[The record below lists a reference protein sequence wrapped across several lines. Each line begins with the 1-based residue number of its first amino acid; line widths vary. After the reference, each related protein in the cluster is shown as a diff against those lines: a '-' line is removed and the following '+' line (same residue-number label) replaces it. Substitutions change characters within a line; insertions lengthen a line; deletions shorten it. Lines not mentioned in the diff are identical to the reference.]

1 MLVTLL
7 GDAPLAIAAEVVAAV
22 VRRGAVTPVA
32 GAEPW
37 LAGVTAVRGRVLPVA
52 DLRRL
57 AGVPAGEEVGAPGG
71 GPTADAWHVVL
82 DDGRRAAALAG
93 LRVRRVA
100 ACAPADDGRPDHADA
115 APGARA
121 GEPASAAAS
130 APALPVRGVVRL
142 ERDNVRG
149 ADALPPAAPLLDAA
163 ALLDLVH
170 DPPADGG

>member
-1 MLVTLL
+1 MLVALL
-7 GDAPLAIAAEVVAAV
+7 GDAPLAIAAGVVAAV
-22 VRRGAVTPVA
+22 VRAGAVTPVA
-32 GAEPW
+32 GAEAW

-57 AGVPAGEEVGAPGG
+57 AGLPAGDDVGGYGG
-71 GPTADAWHVVL
+71 GPPADAWHVVL

-100 ACAPADDGRPDHADA
+100 ACAPAGDADA
-115 APGARA
+115 APAARSAEPPAAGAP
-121 GEPASAAAS
+121 G
-130 APALPVRGVVRL
+130 LPVRGVVRL

-170 DPPADGG
+170 DPPTDGG

>member
-1 MLVTLL
+1 VLVALL

-22 VRRGAVTPVA
+22 VRPGAVTPVA
-32 GAEPW
+32 GTEPW

-57 AGVPAGEEVGAPGG
+57 AGLPAGDDVGASEVGAP
-71 GPTADAWHVVL
+71 ADAWHVVL

-93 LRVRRVA
+93 LRVRRVV
-100 ACAPADDGRPDHADA
+100 ACAPADDGDA
-115 APGARA
+115 APAARS
-121 GEPASAAAS
+121 GEPAAAAP

-170 DPPADGG
+170 DPPTDGG